1 MRRIARVANVR
12 LPGADGTSD
21 LFCESANF
29 VNLADVGAEDDGG
42 ETLDGRGLL
51 ALPGIVDLG
60 VHAIDKPAFRAGG
73 IVRAALLPDQ
83 RPVLDDPG
91 AVKESAASGKPDL
104 WVHPLAAATRA
115 LAGEELTEYALMQR
129 VGARG
134 VATGRGWIASSG
146 VMARVMRYAA
156 ALDLPVVTHA
166 EDAGLTGGAVATDGP
181 VAFALGLPSAPA
193 IAERMAVERD
203 LALAE
208 LTGAHVHFHLVTTR
222 AALARVRSAKGA
234 GLAVTCG
241 TAPPYWM
248 LSEHDVSDFRT
259 FARLSPPLRSED
271 DRRAV
276 REGIADGTIDCLT
289 SAHDPVGPEGKRL
302 PFADAR
308 PGAAG
313 AATLLPLALG
323 LVRDGLVDEARLA
336 ELLAGAPSR
345 ILRLPGGRLEPG
357 APADLILVDPDAPW
371 QVRGEALGS
380 GGNTPFDGLP
390 VQGRVEAV
398 VKGGL
403 LVE

>member
-1 MRRIARVANVR
+1 MRRLGRIAGVR
-12 LPGADGTSD
+12 LPGASVATD
-21 LFCESANF
+21 LFIAGDE
-29 VNLADVGAEDDGG
+29 LAERLGDG

-83 RPVLDDPG
+83 SPILDDPG
-91 AVKESAASGKPDL
+91 PVKETAASGKPDL
-104 WVHPLAAATRA
+104 WVHPLAAATRG
-115 LAGEELTEYALMQR
+115 LAGDELAEFALMAR

-134 VATGRGWIASSG
+134 VATGRRWIASSA
-146 VMARVMRYAA
+146 VMARVLRYAA
-156 ALDLPVVTHA
+156 SLDLPVIAHA
-166 EDAGLTGGAVATDGP
+166 QDGGLVGDAVATEGP

-208 LTGAHVHFHLVTTR
+208 LTGAHIHFHLLTTR
-222 AALARVRSAKGA
+222 DALHQVRLAKAA

-248 LSEHDVSDFRT
+248 LADHDVSDFRT
-259 FARLSPPLRSED
+259 FVRLSPPLRPED
-271 DRRAV
+271 DRLAV
-276 REGIADGTIDCLT
+276 RDAIGDGTVDVLT

-302 PFADAR
+302 PFADAD

-323 LVRDGLVDEARLA
+323 LVRDGVIDEVRLA
-336 ELLAGAPSR
+336 DLLAGAPSR
-345 ILRLPGGRLEPG
+345 ILRLEGGRLRPG
-357 APADLILVDPDAPW
+357 SPADVILVHAERPW
-371 QVRGEALGS
+371 QIRADALGS

-390 VQGRVEAV
+390 VQGRVVAV
-398 VKGGL
+398 VKGGQL
-403 LVE
+403 LE

>member
-1 MRRIARVANVR
+1 MRHLSRIADVR
-12 LPGADGTSD
+12 LPGASGTTD
-21 LFCESANF
+21 LFCKTVNF
-29 VNLADVGAEDDGG
+29 VNLAEACEG
-42 ETLDGRGLL
+42 EMLDGRGLL

-83 RPVLDDPG
+83 QPVLDDPG
-91 AVKESAASGKPDL
+91 AVKETAASGKPDL

-115 LAGEELTEYALMQR
+115 LVGEELAEYALMQR

-134 VATGRGWIASSG
+134 VATGRGWIASSA

-156 ALDLPVVTHA
+156 SLDLPVIVHA
-166 EDAGLTGGAVATDGP
+166 QDGELTRGAVATEGA

-208 LTGAHVHFHLVTTR
+208 LTGAHVHFHLLTTP
-222 AALARVRSAKGA
+222 AALDRVRTAKAA
-234 GLAVTCG
+234 GLTVTCG
-241 TAPPYWM
+241 TAPPYWL

-271 DRRAV
+271 DRQAV
-276 REGIADGTIDCLT
+276 REAIADGTIDCLT

-323 LVRDGLVDEARLA
+323 LVRDEVVDEARLA
-336 ELLAGAPSR
+336 DLLAGAPSR
-345 ILRLPGGRLEPG
+345 ILRLESGRLEPG
-357 APADLILVDPDAPW
+357 SPADLILVDSDAPW
-371 QVRGEALGS
+371 QVRGEALGA

-390 VQGRVEAV
+390 VQGRVVAV
-398 VKGGL
+398 VKGGQL
-403 LVE
+403 LE

>member
-1 MRRIARVANVR
+1 MRRLTRITNVRVA
-12 LPGADGTSD
+12 GESGTRDFFSD
-21 LFCESANF
+21 SVNF
-29 VNLADVGAEDDGG
+29 VNLAQADDAT
-42 ETLDGRGLL
+42 TLDGRGLL

-83 RPVLDDPG
+83 SPTLDAPG

-104 WVHPLAAATRA
+104 WVHPLAAATRG
-115 LAGEELTEYALMQR
+115 LAGEELAELALMAR

-134 VATGRGWIASSG
+134 VATGRRWIGSSA

-156 ALDLPVVTHA
+156 SLDLPVVAHA
-166 EDAGLTGGAVATDGP
+166 EDGGLTDGAVATDGS

-208 LTGAHVHFHLVTTR
+208 LTGAHIHFHLLTTR
-222 AALARVRSAKGA
+222 AALDRVRVAKAA
-234 GLAVTCG
+234 GVRVTCG
-241 TAPPYWM
+241 TAPPYWL

-259 FARLSPPLRSED
+259 FARLSPPLRCED
-271 DRRAV
+271 DRQAV
-276 REGIADGTIDCLT
+276 RDAIADGTVDCLT

-313 AATLLPLALG
+313 AATLLPLTLG
-323 LVRDGLVDEARLA
+323 LVRDGVLDEARLPD
-336 ELLAGAPSR
+336 LLAGAPSR
-345 ILRLPGGRLEPG
+345 ILRLDGGRLEVG
-357 APADLILVDPDAPW
+357 LPADLILVDVERPW
-371 QVRGEALGS
+371 QIRAQALAS
-380 GGNTPFDGLP
+380 AGNTPFDGLP

-403 LVE
+403 LLD

>member
-1 MRRIARVANVR
+1 MKRLARIENVR
-12 LPGADGTSD
+12 LPGTTGLTD
-21 LFCESANF
+21 LHVKSVNF
-29 VNLADVGAEDDGG
+29 VNLGEGGEG

-60 VHAIDKPAFRAGG
+60 VHAVDKPAFRFGG

-83 RPVLDDPG
+83 QPTLDDPG
-91 AVKESAASGKPDL
+91 AVKERAASGKPDL

-115 LAGEELTEYALMQR
+115 LAGEELAEYALMQR

-134 VATGRGWIASSG
+134 VATGRQWIASSA
-146 VMARVMRYAA
+146 VMARVLRYAA
-156 ALDLPVVTHA
+156 SLELPVIVHA
-166 EDAGLTGGAVATDGP
+166 QDGELARGAVATEGA
-181 VAFALGLPSAPA
+181 VAFALGLPSAPS

-208 LTGAHVHFHLVTTR
+208 LTGAHVHFHLLTTR
-222 AALARVRSAKGA
+222 AALGRVRAAKAA

-259 FARLSPPLRSED
+259 FARLSPPLRHED
-271 DRRAV
+271 DRQAV
-276 REGIADGTIDCLT
+276 REAIADGTIDCLT

-302 PFADAR
+302 PFADASA
-308 PGAAG
+308 GAAG

-323 LVRDGLVDEARLA
+323 LVRDGLIDEPRLA
-336 ELLAGAPSR
+336 DLLAGAPSR
-345 ILRLPGGRLEPG
+345 ILRLDGGRIEPG
-357 APADLILVDPDAPW
+357 APADLILVDPDTPW
-371 QVRGEALGS
+371 QVRGHALGS

-390 VQGRVEAV
+390 VQGRVQLMI
-398 VKGGL
+398 KGGQ
-403 LVE
+403 LVEGRT